1 MSDAAKNFDLLA
13 TNFNVLYNYFDN
25 SIKLFSDLYLVEF
38 LDNLAKSFFPC
49 SIAKLYF
56 FMYLFSIHAQI
67 HYGSCKIANHI
78 AGLHSFKKIDLY

>member
-13 TNFNVLYNYFDN
+13 INFNVLYNYFDN

-49 SIAKLYF
+49 STHCKVTF
-56 FMYLFSIHAQI
+56 FYVFIFNPRTDSLWILQNCESR
-67 HYGSCKIANHI
+67 C
-78 AGLHSFKKIDLY
+78 LHSF